1 MSKLSSVRSWLWIV
15 IIAGLILLAFML
27 RTWMSQMVTHKET
40 VQADVLLNSVEKVM
54 KLIAV
59 EGYFSEIYDYKD
71 YYFSDFMPFRKKA
84 LVRVKAKVSM
94 GYNLNRIN
102 IRSDQA
108 THTIHIGPLPE
119 VEILSI
125 DHDLDYYDVTE
136 GVFNYF
142 TEEDFSKL
150 SANAKELIR
159 TKAQKSQLKAQ
170 AEAQSAEMLEMLD
183 LLIHNSGWKL
193 IIDGDHNPLRK

>member
-1 MSKLSSVRSWLWIV
+1 MSKISALRSWLWLL
-15 IIAGLILLAFML
+15 IIAAAVILVFVM
-27 RTWMSQMVTHKET
+27 RSWFSQIAAHKES

-54 KLIAV
+54 KLTTV

-71 YYFSDFMPFRKKA
+71 YYFSDFLPFRKKA
-84 LVRVKAKVSM
+84 LIRVKGKVSM

-102 IRSDQA
+102 IRSDQD
-108 THTIHIGPLPE
+108 TRTIYIGPLPE
-119 VEILSI
+119 LEILSI

-142 TEEDFSKL
+142 TEQDFSKL

-159 TKAQKSQLKAQ
+159 SKALKSQLRSE
-170 AEAQSAEMLEMLD
+170 AEAQTGEMLEMLA
-183 LLIHNSGWKL
+183 LLITNSGWKL
-193 IIDGDHNPLRK
+193 EVEGANNPLKK

>member
-1 MSKLSSVRSWLWIV
+1 MSKITALRSWLWFLV
-15 IIAGLILLAFML
+15 IAAMVILFFVMRSWISQIA
-27 RTWMSQMVTHKET
+27 THKET

-54 KLIAV
+54 KLTTV

-71 YYFSDFMPFRKKA
+71 YYFSDFLPFRKKA
-84 LVRVKAKVSM
+84 LIRVKGKVSM

-108 THTIHIGPLPE
+108 TRTIYIGPLPE

-142 TEEDFSKL
+142 TEQDFSKL
-150 SANAKELIR
+150 TANAKELIR
-159 TKAQKSQLKAQ
+159 SKALKSQLKGQ
-170 AEAQSAEMLEMLD
+170 AEAQTGEMLQMLD
-183 LLIHNSGWKL
+183 LLISNSGWKL
-193 IIDGDHNPLRK
+193 VVEGANSPFKK